1 MKKDKSKDRDAR
13 RAGRFVKRMTGI
25 PELEGYT
32 FGHGEERSGAK
43 FNKVVE
49 KIADYARLEIS
60 KDIFYLIR
68 DGREPDWE
76 EITIPGKNPGAGKMK
91 KFELDY
97 NNQMKEKKVHNEN
110 KCKAFGIILGQC
122 REITKNAVKSD
133 PSFDN
138 LERKDDVVGLL
149 TLIRNLCYG
158 TDSKRYISWTQEQA
172 LLRRTIGFMQLPG
185 ESIQS
190 YAANLLEQVR
200 VLEESFGPFVPTKD
214 LITTVELT
222 REVGEGENVE
232 EETYTEMVLADE
244 GEIKLA
250 RNKFLACLFLA
261 GVDRSR
267 YKDAIDELNNDY
279 MRHGKEYPQDVQG
292 MMEWLAKRRGAGGP
306 SKKEEDAADGVTSF
320 GQFSQLDRITCRSCG
335 EKGHYADECP
345 DLSEAERARIRA
357 ASSRYG
363 RRSSGGSVG
372 SNRSYRSD
380 SQSSLDSRSS
390 GSVSRN
396 DRRRGRC
403 GPTPPRGRTGV
414 LNNMN
419 LAGYAHALRLD
430 DKPTSFS

>member
-1 MKKDKSKDRDAR
+1 MGKDKSKDRDAR
-13 RAGRFVKRMTGI
+13 RAGKFVKKKTGI
-25 PELEGYT
+25 PELEGYY

-68 DGREPDWE
+68 DGIEPDWE
-76 EITIPGKNPGAGKMK
+76 EIQVPGKNPGAGKMK

-97 NNQMKEKKVHNEN
+97 NSQMKDKKVHNEN
-110 KCKAFGIILGQC
+110 KCKAFGIILEQC
-122 REITKNAVKSD
+122 KGITKSAVKAD
-133 PSFDN
+133 PSFDT

-149 TLIRNLCYG
+149 ALIRNLCYG
-158 TDSKRYISWTQEQA
+158 TDSKRYISWTQQA
-172 LLRRTIGFMQLPG
+172 LLRRTIGFYQLQG
-185 ESIQS
+185 ESIQN
-190 YAANLLEQVR
+190 YAANFLEQVR
-200 VLEESFGPFVPTKD
+200 VLEESYGTFVPTSD

-222 REVGEGENVE
+222 REIGDGDEAV

-261 GVDRSR
+261 GVDRTR

-279 MRHGKEYPQDVQG
+279 MRHGKEYPQDVQS
-292 MMEWLAKRRGAGGP
+292 MMEWLSKRRGTGGP
-306 SKKEEDAADGVTSF
+306 SKKEEETADGVLTSF
-320 GQFSQLDRITCRSCG
+320 AQLDRIKCRSCG
-335 EKGHYADECP
+335 RKGHLSYNCP
-345 DLSEAERARIRA
+345 DLSEQERVRIREA
-357 ASSRYG
+357 
-363 RRSSGGSVG
+363 
-372 SNRSYRSD
+372 SNRYRTDDESVRSNQSYRSD

-396 DRRRGRC
+396 DRRRGRRA
-403 GPTPPRGRTGV
+403 PTPPRGRTGV

-419 LAGYAHALRLD
+419 LSGYAHAFRLD
-430 DKPTSFS
+430 ERPTSFS